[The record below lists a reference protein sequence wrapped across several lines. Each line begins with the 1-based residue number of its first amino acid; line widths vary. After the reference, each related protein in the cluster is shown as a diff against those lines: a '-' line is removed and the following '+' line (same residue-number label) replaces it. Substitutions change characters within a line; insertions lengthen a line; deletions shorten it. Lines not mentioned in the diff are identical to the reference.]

1 MANSIHQNIEKPK
14 VFIGSSIE
22 NSNIADSIHQN
33 IEKDSDVE
41 SWKNDFFELS
51 KPTIDSFEKIG
62 KFDFGIFIFSPDDIG
77 IIRNKKKQIVR
88 DNVVFELGLFIGRLG
103 KERTFIVAPEG
114 LKNLHL
120 PSDLLG
126 ITIATFDP
134 KRLEENPSAAL
145 VSACNKIKFS
155 MKKLGSKKME
165 LPVKRELPVLSET
178 INSINKKELELFFQQ
193 FEGYYFGYIN
203 WIIWEKNGKILE
215 AKNSVYKFLVKI
227 HAIDEEH
234 NVIKTKLTTK
244 NELKKVKTGEKWVYH
259 GIMIPISRK
268 LYFIFE
274 ERNVIRRDC
283 VFIITHDKPEDH
295 LRGVL
300 IAESA
305 TPIKEVSESFPASSR
320 IRLEKI
326 SEDDKNKGEDYL
338 MSQMGYFQQ
347 DKIDENIREEINN
360 KIEDRLGILM
370 TYSLECKLHGG

>member
-193 FEGYYFGYIN
+193 FEGYYFGYI
-203 WIIWEKNGKILE
+203 ESVGK
-215 AKNSVYKFLVKI
+215 VDFL
-227 HAIDEEH
+227 
-234 NVIKTKLTTK
+234 
-244 NELKKVKTGEKWVYH
+244 
-259 GIMIPISRK
+259 R
-268 LYFIFE
+268 YFNQI
-274 ERNVIRRDC
+274 
-283 VFIITHDKPEDH
+283 
-295 LRGVL
+295 
-300 IAESA
+300 
-305 TPIKEVSESFPASSR
+305 
-320 IRLEKI
+320 
-326 SEDDKNKGEDYL
+326 
-338 MSQMGYFQQ
+338 Q
-347 DKIDENIREEINN
+347 DFN
-360 KIEDRLGILM
+360 M
-370 TYSLECKLHGG
+370 